1 MTTLFLAILA
11 GTVIGYVLR
20 RREKVIQVIDRALWG
35 VIFFFFFLLGFAIGR
50 NPEVMDSLVELGFYA
65 LLLALG
71 SLFGSV
77 IVTAGLNRLFKL
89 VA

>member
-35 VIFFFFFLLGFAIGR
+35 VIFLLLLLLGFAIGR
-50 NPEVMDSLVELGFYA
+50 NPEVMNSLVELGFYA